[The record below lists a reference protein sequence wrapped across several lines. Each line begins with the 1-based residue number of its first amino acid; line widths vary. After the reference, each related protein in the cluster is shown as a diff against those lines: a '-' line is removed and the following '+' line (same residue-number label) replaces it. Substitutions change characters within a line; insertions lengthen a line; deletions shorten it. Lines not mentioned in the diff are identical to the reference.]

1 MQTINTVRV
10 NQEWLEA
17 QIRECGGASNFARI
31 LGVDPSTV
39 SRQINMKAEASPR
52 FIGAVL
58 AKIAVSFQDAFDVT
72 EEEVRVHRARM
83 LRTTA
88 A

>member
-1 MQTINTVRV
+1 M
-10 NQEWLEA
+10 
-17 QIRECGGASNFARI
+17 
-31 LGVDPSTV
+31 